1 MNDKEY
7 DLEYCP
13 FCGSYGVIKDNN
25 NGSYWG
31 ACTNN
36 ECLCTLGCEK
46 TIEEA
51 IERWNYREY

>member
-46 TIEEA
+46 
-51 IERWNYREY
+51 NN